1 MRQTQYVVMWVG
13 SKLKEIRRDKNLK
26 LNDLSQQTGISI
38 AMLSKIENGRVFPTW
53 HSLLQI
59 LDALDLNL
67 NSFFN
72 DLPNESDFSGYLLFR
87 SEEYKTIE
95 KEDDSQ
101 GFDYR
106 LVMNRTLEKSA
117 LEISVLT
124 LSPGATRET
133 VSTDGFQFLFVVK
146 GSIDYRMEKN
156 TLTLNEGDSLFFDG
170 RIEHVPINNSDQEA
184 FLLLMYFLKIE

>member
-1 MRQTQYVVMWVG
+1 MGQTEYIVMWVG
-13 SKLKEIRRDKNLK
+13 SKIKEIRRNKDLK

-59 LDALDLNL
+59 FTALDLNL
-67 NSFFN
+67 NTFFN
-72 DLPNESDFSGYLLFR
+72 DLPKENEFSGYLLFR
-87 SEEYKTIE
+87 SNEYRSIE
-95 KEDDSQ
+95 KEEEAK

-106 LVMNRTLEKSA
+106 LVLTRSIEKSA

-124 LSPGATRET
+124 LRPGASREK

-146 GSIDYRMEKN
+146 GSVVYHIGKE
-156 TLTLNEGDSLFFDG
+156 TLTLEEGDSLFFDG
-170 RIEHVPINNSDQEA
+170 GIEHVPENKTAEEA
-184 FLLLMYFLKIE
+184 FLLLMYFLTVN